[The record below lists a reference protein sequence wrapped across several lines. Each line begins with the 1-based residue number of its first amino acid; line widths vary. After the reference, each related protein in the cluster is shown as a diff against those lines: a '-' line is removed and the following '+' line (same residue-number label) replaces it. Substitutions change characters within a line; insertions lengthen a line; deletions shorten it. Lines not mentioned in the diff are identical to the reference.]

1 MDTGFITVSSN
12 NSVRIDTGN
21 KIIYIDPYELD
32 GSSEDADYIFLTHD
46 HYDHFSLADINKILK
61 YETVFV
67 VPEAMDKKVRKN
79 TFAGRNF
86 PVHPGNS
93 YDADGLKFETV
104 PMYNKMKPF
113 HPKLAGW
120 CGYVINVLGKRIYIA
135 GDIDVIEEAKSVK
148 CDIAIVPIGGFYTM
162 NYKEAAGLVNAI
174 KPEVAIP
181 VHYGKV
187 VGKESDGEDFKK
199 LVDDGIQVDIK
210 LAFN

>member
-12 NSVRIDTGN
+12 NSVRIDTGD